1 MILNG
6 FDWVVLALYFGF
18 TIGIG
23 LYYRRRAQ
31 GSTDE
36 YFRGGGKVS
45 WWVAG
50 TSMVAT
56 TFAAD
61 TPLAV
66 TGIVAKN
73 GIAGNWLWWNM
84 LFSSMLTVFFFAR
97 LWRRANILTDVE
109 FAEYRYSGAPAAILR
124 GFRALY
130 LSIPV
135 NLIVLGWVNLAMVK
149 ILGQVFPDLML
160 FGMSNKMTM
169 LTLVFGMMIIT
180 AFVSTLSGLWGVLV
194 TDVFQFALAMGMVVA
209 LAYFAVAKVGGMDGL
224 ITKIQALDAAKAAA
238 GDTAAGAGGSL
249 LSFTPDLNSA
259 WMPLTVFF
267 VYIGVTW
274 WASWYP
280 GAEPGGGGYIVQR
293 VLCAKN
299 EKHSLLATLWFS
311 IAHYAVRP
319 WPWILTALVTLVLYP
334 DLQDKEAGYV
344 KVFMDP
350 EVFPVQLRGLML
362 AAFMAAYMST
372 IATQLNWGASYLVN
386 DFYRRFAVRGKTEAH
401 YVNAGKGATVLLMV
415 LSIAVTSQMDTISG
429 AWKFL
434 MAVGAGTGSVFIL
447 RWFWWRINAWSEI
460 SSMIASFI
468 TSMFLDFYYFVKVH
482 PIDDSDPHRFAYTV
496 LITVAV
502 TTVVWLATTFLTPP
516 EDKAVLLRFY
526 RKVAPTPTLWGPI
539 AREARDVTPK
549 RDELH
554 NLICWAAG
562 CMMIYM
568 ILFGTGKLLFGET
581 ATGLLFFAIA
591 AISAGVIYWDLNARG
606 WAVITDDGS
615 TDDIAPP
622 ASH

>member
-1 MILNG
+1 MTLTYI
-6 FDWVVLALYFGF
+6 DWIVLAVYFAI

-31 GSTDE
+31 RSTDE

-45 WWVAG
+45 WWIAG
-50 TSMVAT
+50 TAMVAT

-73 GIAGNWLWWNM
+73 GIAGNWIWWNM
-84 LFSSMLTVFFFAR
+84 LFSGMLTVFFFAR
-97 LWRRANILTDVE
+97 LWRRSDIQTDME
-109 FAEYRYSGAPAAILR
+109 FAEIRYSGQPAAILR

-130 LSIPV
+130 LAIPV
-135 NLIVLGWVNLAMVK
+135 NLIILGWVNLAMVK
-149 ILGQVFPDLML
+149 ILGQVFPGLSL
-160 FGMSNKMTM
+160 FGLNHKLSI
-169 LTLVFGMMIIT
+169 LVLVFGMMLVT

-194 TDVFQFALAMGMVVA
+194 TDVFQFVLAMGMVVA
-209 LAYFAVAKVGGMDGL
+209 LAFFAVAKVGGMDAL
-224 ITKIQALDAAKAAA
+224 IMQIQALDAAKAADASTA
-238 GDTAAGAGGSL
+238 GGGGSL

-280 GAEPGGGGYIVQR
+280 GAEPGGGGYVVQR

-299 EKHSLLATLWFS
+299 EKHSLLATLWFTV
-311 IAHYAVRP
+311 AHYAVRP
-319 WPWILTALVTLVLYP
+319 WPWIITALATLVLYP

-344 KVFMDP
+344 KVFLDP
-350 EVFPVQLRGLML
+350 EVFPVYLRGLML

-372 IATQLNWGASYLVN
+372 IATHLNWGASYMVN
-386 DFYRRFAVRGKTEAH
+386 DFYRRFMVTGRDERH
-401 YVNAGKGATVLLMV
+401 YVNVAKASTVLLMV
-415 LSIAVTSQMDTISG
+415 LSVLVTSQMDTISG

-460 SSMIASFI
+460 SSMVASFV
-468 TSMFLDFYYFVKVH
+468 TSMFLDLYYFKTIR
-482 PIDDSDPHRFAYTV
+482 PMADEDPHRFAYTV

-502 TTVVWLATTFLTPP
+502 TTVVWLTVTFVTPP
-516 EDKAVLLRFY
+516 VKRDVLLAFY
-526 RKVAPTPTLWGPI
+526 RKVAPTPLMWGPI
-539 AREARDVTPK
+539 ARAATDVKP
-549 RDELH
+549 RHDEWH
-554 NLICWAAG
+554 NLLCWLAG
-562 CMMIYM
+562 CVMVYMM
-568 ILFGTGKLLFGET
+568 LFGTGKILFGET
-581 ATGLLFFAIA
+581 LLGVVLWVIGLA
-591 AISAGVIYWDLNARG
+591 AGLIIYWDLNKRG
-606 WAVITDDGS
+606 WAVIGDESDS
-615 TDDIAPP
+615 APRG
-622 ASH
+622 